1 MAILISSRQKR
12 WRAALHL
19 LRLACAAAPDDAEA
33 HRARGVLLQR
43 LYHGHLVVEMRGV
56 EAQQSV
62 QVRHI
67 VCVCVCVCARARA
80 CVCARVRHI
89 VCVCVQVRNIVCM
102 VCVCV
107 FVCVCVCVCTCTLSM
122 AAHA

>member
-67 VCVCVCVCARARA
+67 VSV
-80 CVCARVRHI
+80 H
-89 VCVCVQVRNIVCM
+89 VQTVNQHTWIRTDISAEV
-102 VCVCV
+102 
-107 FVCVCVCVCTCTLSM
+107 
-122 AAHA
+122 AAFFI